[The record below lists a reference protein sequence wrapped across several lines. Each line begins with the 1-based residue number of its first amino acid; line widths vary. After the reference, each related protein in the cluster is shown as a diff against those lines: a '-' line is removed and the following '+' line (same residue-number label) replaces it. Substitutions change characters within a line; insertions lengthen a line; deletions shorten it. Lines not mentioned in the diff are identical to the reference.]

1 MEFSVKRAL
10 YTAVPLP
17 LKRLVR
23 VVPFSWWAGPAYRRT
38 MARRGAFDRADR
50 EEIEAY
56 QERQLRTMLDFATDQ
71 VPAYRPLRG
80 AVERHRPFDALRE
93 FPFLDKETVLADTA
107 RYLPRDF
114 DRIPH
119 YEISTGGTSGRQMT
133 FFVDDVSQ
141 SVETAFVHRLWSR
154 VGYRPGSRK
163 ATFRGVPFPDL
174 RPGVYWQENPIFNE
188 LQYSPYHMTEDTL
201 PLYVEQM
208 IRDAAPYLY
217 GYPSAID
224 YVAGY
229 VLRHGLDGRL
239 PPVRAAFLISEACSS
254 EQRSRIE
261 TAFRT
266 RVFSFYG
273 HSERL
278 ILAGECEQSTVYH
291 HFPDYGVLEIV
302 TEDGAPCDGP
312 GDRGELVGTGLLN
325 RSMPLIRY
333 RTGDWATRREHACE
347 CGRCWDR
354 FSDVLGRWKQE
365 FVIGSEGEEI
375 SVAALNVHGSVY
387 ENVARYQ
394 YHQSEAGALVVRVVP
409 TPSFTES
416 DRDRIVRAY
425 GDKVGRTLRV
435 SVSVVDEIPLTARGK
450 LKLLDS
456 TLAGGSLVEAPDAA
470 GTTDAGDG
478 TDA

>member
-1 MEFSVKRAL
+1 MEFGLKRAL
-10 YTAVPLP
+10 YSAVPLP
-17 LKRLVR
+17 VKRLVR
-23 VVPFSWWAGPAYRRT
+23 LVPFSWWAGPAYRRT
-38 MARRGAFDRADR
+38 MARRGAFDTATR
-50 EEIEAY
+50 EEIAAY
-56 QERQLRTMLDFATDQ
+56 QERELGAMLDFATDQ
-71 VPAYRPLRG
+71 VPAYRPQRS

-93 FPFLDKETVLADTA
+93 FPFLDKETVLADMR

-114 DRIPH
+114 ERIPH

-163 ATFRGVPFPDL
+163 ATFRGVPFPNL

-188 LQYSPYHMTEDTL
+188 LQYSPYHMTEATL
-201 PLYVEQM
+201 PLYLDRMV
-208 IRDAAPYLY
+208 RDAAPYLY

-229 VLRHGLDGRL
+229 VLRRGLDGTL
-239 PPVRAAFLISEACSS
+239 PAVRAAFLISEASS
-254 EQRSRIE
+254 QEQRERIE
-261 TAFRT
+261 AAFRT

-278 ILAGECEQSTVYH
+278 ILGGECERTTVYH

-302 TEDGAPCDGP
+302 TENGSPCDRP

-333 RTGDWATRREHACE
+333 RTGDWATRREHACA

-365 FVIGSEGEEI
+365 FVIGADGEEI
-375 SVAALNVHGSVY
+375 SVAALNVHGSVF

-394 YHQSEAGALVVRVVP
+394 YHQSEPGVLVVRVVP
-409 TPSFTES
+409 TPAFTES
-416 DRDRIVRAY
+416 DHARIEGAY
-425 GDKVGRTLRV
+425 RDKVGRALAIEV
-435 SVSVVDEIPLTARGK
+435 AAVDEIPLTPRGK

-456 TLAGGSLVEAPDAA
+456 ALAGAGATDTPPKSGAKDRGDA
-470 GTTDAGDG
+470 
-478 TDA
+478 

>member
-1 MEFSVKRAL
+1 MEFNVKRAI
-10 YTAVPLP
+10 YSAVPLP

-23 VVPFSWWAGPAYRRT
+23 LVPFSWWAGPAYRRT
-38 MARRGAFDRADR
+38 MARLGAFDRASR
-50 EEIEAY
+50 AEIEAY
-56 QERQLRTMLDFATDQ
+56 QERELGAMLDFATDQ
-71 VPAYRPLRG
+71 VPAYRPLRA

-93 FPFLDKETVLADTA
+93 FPFLDKETVLAGIE

-114 DRIPH
+114 AMIPH

-141 SVETAFVHRLWSR
+141 SVETAFVHRLWTR
-154 VGYRPGSRK
+154 VGHRPGSRK
-163 ATFRGVPFPDL
+163 ATFRGVPFPNLPPD
-174 RPGVYWQENPIFNE
+174 VYWQENPIFNE

-201 PLYVEQM
+201 PFYVERM
-208 IRDAAPYLY
+208 ILDASPYLY

-229 VLRHGLDGRL
+229 ILRHRL
-239 PPVRAAFLISEACSS
+239 EESLPEIHAAFLISEACSE
-254 EQRSRIE
+254 EQRARIE
-261 TAFRT
+261 AAFRT

-278 ILAGECEQSTVYH
+278 ILAGECERTTVYH

-302 TEDGAPCDGP
+302 AEDGSPCDEP

-354 FSDVLGRWKQE
+354 FSDVLGRWRQE
-365 FVIGSEGEEI
+365 FVIGAGGEEI
-375 SVAALNVHGSVY
+375 SVAAMNVHGSVF

-394 YHQSEAGALVVRVVP
+394 YHQSEPGALVVRVVP
-409 TPSFTES
+409 TPAFTDGDRARIES
-416 DRDRIVRAY
+416 AYAEKAGRALLIE
-425 GDKVGRTLRV
+425 VA
-435 SVSVVDEIPLTARGK
+435 VVDEIPLTARGK

-456 TLAGGSLVEAPDAA
+456 ILEAPSE
-470 GTTDAGDG
+470 GPERPLSGDSRDG
-478 TDA
+478 